1 MQAEGWLNCQNHAES
16 LRTACMIGYRRTVSI
31 RRALSLR
38 FSHIRD
44 SSTCPLSRLSTGHR
58 PSHLPPSYRTQ
69 SRMRPNAFGSALMLS
84 HVERAYAYAKATPT
98 ECPSIQLIAQFSTT
112 SSLVYRAISKRH
124 VVPYNTVLCQHWQP
138 SSRIAESVLNVHARR
153 T

>member
-1 MQAEGWLNCQNHAES
+1 
-16 LRTACMIGYRRTVSI
+16 MIGYRRTVSM

-98 ECPSIQLIAQFSTT
+98 ECPSIQVNRAVLDDLVSCLSRNFKAACGAVQYSFVPALAAFFDNCRERFECSCPAHLIW
-112 SSLVYRAISKRH
+112 SSLRSPAIFS
-124 VVPYNTVLCQHWQP
+124 
-138 SSRIAESVLNVHARR
+138 
-153 T
+153 